1 MAILTVFRSRLVAG
15 IEELYDTLAEETSA
29 LARQTPGFVEE
40 KTFTAADSERVT
52 IVLFANRQ
60 SHEVWRD
67 HPRHREIQIIGRTQL
82 YAEYHVYTAE
92 VDYSQSFVVD
102 ALS

>member
-1 MAILTVFRSRLVAG
+1 MATLTVFRSRLMAG
-15 IEELYDTLAEETSA
+15 VEDAYNALATETSV

-40 KTFTAADSERVT
+40 KTFTAADGERAT
-52 IVLFANRQ
+52 IVLF
-60 SHEVWRD
+60 
-67 HPRHREIQIIGRTQL
+67 
-82 YAEYHVYTAE
+82 AEYHVYTAE

>member
-52 IVLFANRQ
+52 IVLFA
-60 SHEVWRD
+60 
-67 HPRHREIQIIGRTQL
+67 
-82 YAEYHVYTAE
+82 EYHVYTAE